1 MTDTQTIINFR
12 TNKSVKQ
19 SFFALCKEQNVSA
32 TSRLNDYMRA
42 QLKDNGIPPFNQTR
56 TTAPHIDTA
65 WRDELI
71 RQS

>member
-32 TSRLNDYMRA
+32 TSRLNDYMRSA
-42 QLKDNGIPPFNQTR
+42 LKDNGIPPFSQPITTPTQTDKHR
-56 TTAPHIDTA
+56 INIHD
-65 WRDELI
+65 
-71 RQS
+71 